1 MLWLQSN
8 GTGLL
13 SSGSVSHSFVSCV
26 LIVALRYL
34 TKLADDIVALISRP
48 HLETLVWKDEDE
60 EDKWDSDDD
69 DYDEREYNFE
79 VSKSEEQDE
88 NVLAKSGFMVCRSR
102 ILILIMCADHVQLT
116 YSAVVANRDRDDV
129 GVDLEPYLIAG
140 ETQIGLMELC
150 YMAPVH
156 IQKPLREQ
164 MYSMRLR
171 SFM

>member
-1 MLWLQSN
+1 
-8 GTGLL
+8 LL
-13 SSGSVSHSFVSCV
+13 VSYV

-48 HLETLVWKDEDE
+48 HLDTLVWKDEDE
-60 EDKWDSDDD
+60 EDEWDSDDD
-69 DYDEREYNFE
+69 QDEREYNFE

-88 NVLAKSGFMVCRSR
+88 NVLAKSGFMVRRFS
-102 ILILIMCADHVQLT
+102 ILIPIMCADHLQLT
-116 YSAVVANRDRDDV
+116 HPAAVANHDGDDA
-129 GVDLEPYLIAG
+129 GVDLRPYLIAG